1 MKDGALVAES
11 LLVGAEGAEI
21 LRCLG
26 HHVRS
31 QQDDDPAHHLVADL
45 DVQVDLGHSGDRVKL
60 LKWGC
65 SITKTSTLFR

>member
-21 LRCLG
+21 LRGLG

-45 DVQVDLGHSGDRVKL
+45 DVQVDLRRKSQR
-60 LKWGC
+60 
-65 SITKTSTLFR
+65 

>member
-1 MKDGALVAES
+1 MRMSIEQAYLYHEARDDPVKDGALVAES

-21 LRCLG
+21 LCGLG

-45 DVQVDLGHSGDRVKL
+45 DVQVDLGAQ
-60 LKWGC
+60 
-65 SITKTSTLFR
+65 